1 MKSGQTVRRKI
12 AVFLPRASS
21 AFLLCLSWG
30 LAGNARPQLS
40 EPAKPIRTQAIPG
53 ASATVLRDLDAS
65 IEDMAGRVAPTV
77 VQILVSGLGSSRRL
91 GEGVMEHQRGIGS
104 GVVVDPSG
112 YVITNAHVV
121 SGARRIRVQMTSLG
135 AELAPGKTSLLR
147 QRRIY
152 DARLV
157 GMHRLTD
164 LALLKIDAS
173 NLPFLPLKDP
183 EAFRVRLGQTVL
195 AIGSPEG
202 LEHTITMGIVSAPGR
217 QPELDRPMIYI
228 QTDAPINPG
237 NSGGALVDRDG
248 NLVGINTFIFS
259 RSGGSEGLGFAVP
272 APTVSFIYREL
283 RQFGRVRMNAI
294 GVNAQTIT
302 PTMAAG
308 LHLAKDWGVIL
319 SDVLPGGPA
328 EKAGLHAQDIVNEID
343 GVPIDS
349 LPKFTV
355 RMYLH
360 PHDKY
365 MAMGIQRGVEKLQIS
380 VLPADIPTGVEN
392 LADLVDP
399 KEGLVSSLG
408 VFVLDLDE
416 PVARNLPEMRS
427 PNGVMVVA
435 KVDYSPAVE
444 TELSAGDV
452 IRALNGAPIKNS
464 NELRTILSNLTAGAP
479 VALQVERQ
487 GLYRFMSFEME

>member
-1 MKSGQTVRRKI
+1 MIAGHETRREQRN
-12 AVFLPRASS
+12 LLRAAASVLLLSS
-21 AFLLCLSWG
+21 FA
-30 LAGNARPQLS
+30 ATTP
-40 EPAKPIRTQAIPG
+40 TQSAAAANQHG
-53 ASATVLRDLDAS
+53 AENDGRATPTVLRDLDSA
-65 IEDMAGRVAPTV
+65 IDEMAGRVAPAV
-77 VQILVSGLGSSRRL
+77 VQVLVSGLGSSRRL

-104 GVVVDPSG
+104 GVIVDPNG

-121 SGARRIRVQMTSLG
+121 SGARRIRVQMTSIG
-135 AELAPGKTSLLR
+135 SELVPGKTSLLR
-147 QRRIY
+147 RQRTY
-152 DARLV
+152 EAKLV

-173 NLPFLPLKDP
+173 GLPFIPLKDP
-183 EAFRVRLGQTVL
+183 ESFRVRLGQTVL

-248 NLVGINTFIFS
+248 NLVDINTFILS

-283 RQFGRVRMNAI
+283 KQYGRVRMNAI

-308 LHLAKDWGVIL
+308 LSLPRDWGVIL

-328 EKAGLHAQDIVNEID
+328 EKAGLHPQDIINEVD

-365 MAMGIQRGVEKLQIS
+365 MALGIQRGEEKLQIS
-380 VLPADIPTGVEN
+380 VLPADIPNSVDN

-399 KEGLVSSLG
+399 KNGLVSTIG
-408 VFVLDLDE
+408 VFVLDLDK
-416 PVARNLPEMRS
+416 PLAQNLPEMRS
-427 PNGVMVVA
+427 EHGVIVVA
-435 KVDYSPAVE
+435 KVDYAPAIE
-444 TELSAGDV
+444 TELEAGDV
-452 IRALNGAPIKNS
+452 IQAVNGTPIRNG
-464 NELRTILSNLTAGAP
+464 NELRSRLSSLPTGSA
-479 VALQVERQ
+479 VVLQIERQ
-487 GLYRFMSFEME
+487 GLFRFMSFEME

>member
-1 MKSGQTVRRKI
+1 MKAKG
-12 AVFLPRASS
+12 VFASRALRAFILASCAGVMCLAHGATTGAQS
-21 AFLLCLSWG
+21 A
-30 LAGNARPQLS
+30 AG
-40 EPAKPIRTQAIPG
+40 AKPSRTQVDSGAPG
-53 ASATVLRDLDAS
+53 SVLRDLDTS
-65 IEDMAGRVAPTV
+65 IDEMAGRVAPTV

-104 GVVVDPSG
+104 GVIVDPNG

-121 SGARRIRVQMTSLG
+121 SGARRIRVQMSSLG
-135 AELAPGKTSLLR
+135 AELAPGRSSLLR
-147 QRRIY
+147 RQQTYEAKLI
-152 DARLV
+152 

-164 LALLKIDAS
+164 LALLKIEAS

-183 EAFRVRLGQTVL
+183 ETFRLRLGQTVL

-248 NLVGINTFIFS
+248 NLVGINTFIYS
-259 RSGGSEGLGFAVP
+259 RGGGSEGLGFAVP
-272 APTVSFIYREL
+272 APTVSFVYLEL

-308 LHLAKDWGVIL
+308 LQLARDWGVIL

-328 EKAGLHAQDIVNEID
+328 EKAGLHTLDIINEID

-360 PHDKY
+360 PHDKNIVI
-365 MAMGIQRGVEKLQIS
+365 GIQRGQERLQIS
-380 VLPADIPTGVEN
+380 VLPADIPNGVEN

-399 KEGLVSSLG
+399 KDSLVSPLG
-408 VFVLDLDE
+408 IFVVNLDN
-416 PVARNLPEMRS
+416 PVAKDLPEMRS
-427 PNGVMVVA
+427 RAGVIVVA
-435 KVDYSPAVE
+435 KVDYTPAVE
-444 TELSAGDV
+444 TELGPGDV
-452 IRALNGAPIKNS
+452 IQAVNGAFIRNA
-464 NELRTILSNLTAGAP
+464 NELRASLSRLASGSP
-479 VALQVERQ
+479 VVLQVERQ

>member
-1 MKSGQTVRRKI
+1 MTAGPAIRRSI
-12 AVFLPRASS
+12 CRPASFTAALFS
-21 AFLLCLSWG
+21 LLFFMVS
-30 LAGNARPQLS
+30 
-40 EPAKPIRTQAIPG
+40 G
-53 ASATVLRDLDAS
+53 ASAQARNPNTPEPDGSPKRTVLHDLDAS
-65 IEDMAGRVAPTV
+65 IDEMAGRVAPAV
-77 VQILVSGLGSSRRL
+77 VQVLVSGLGSSHRL

-104 GVVVDPSG
+104 GVIVDPNG
-112 YVITNAHVV
+112 YIVTNTHVV
-121 SGARRIRVQMTSLG
+121 SGARRIRVQITPIGS
-135 AELAPGKTSLLR
+135 ELVPGKTSLLR
-147 QRRIY
+147 RQRIY
-152 DARLV
+152 EAKLV

-173 NLPFLPLKDP
+173 DLPFIPLKDP
-183 EAFRVRLGQTVL
+183 ESFRVRLGQTVL

-259 RSGGSEGLGFAVP
+259 RSGGSEGLGFAVR
-272 APTVSFIYREL
+272 APTVAFIYREL

-308 LHLAKDWGVIL
+308 LRLPKDWGVIL

-328 EKAGLHAQDIVNEID
+328 EKAGLRPQDIINEVD

-349 LPKFTV
+349 LPKFTA

-365 MAMGIQRGVEKLQIS
+365 MTMGIQRGAQQLQIS
-380 VLPADIPTGVEN
+380 VLPADIPSSVEN
-392 LADLVDP
+392 LADLIDP
-399 KEGLVSSLG
+399 KNSLVSPIG
-408 VFVLDLDE
+408 VFVLDLDQAL
-416 PVARNLPEMRS
+416 ARSLPETRS
-427 PNGVMVVA
+427 ERGVIVVA
-435 KVDYSPAVE
+435 KVDYAPAIE
-444 TELSAGDV
+444 TELEAGD
-452 IRALNGAPIKNS
+452 IIQAING
-464 NELRTILSNLTAGAP
+464 TP
-479 VALQVERQ
+479 VANASDLRSGLARVAAGSAVVLQVELQ
-487 GLYRFMSFEME
+487 GLYRFMSFEAE